1 MLLYNVEP
9 RSRRGDD
16 VTVRLCLRQLD
27 GLLFLQH
34 QEAVKLGRSLFLVVV
49 SAQLEQADGLGSGF
63 SHHTLSKHR
72 RKLCFERLSR
82 VMCEHIWC
90 KYKPEGH
97 EASAE
102 FSCSTF
108 SPLDPGLLL
117 VPLHPVV

>member
-1 MLLYNVEP
+1 MLLYNMEP

-16 VTVRLCLRQLD
+16 VTVWLCLRQLD

-49 SAQLEQADGLGSGF
+49 SAQLEQADRLGSGF

-72 RKLCFERLSR
+72 RKLCFEQLSQ
-82 VMCEHIWC
+82 VMREHIWS
-90 KYKPEGH
+90 KYKPEGR

-108 SPLDPGLLL
+108 SPLGPGLLL
-117 VPLHPVV
+117 VPLRPVV